1 MTPDELSQW
10 TPIGL
15 TVEAPEPTVDWCDL
29 RGVSFREP
37 FFSQTV
43 TRWTTGDSAR
53 PVIRTALSALLAVD
67 GLGSCLE
74 PSGFIFHFSR
84 CGSTLASRL
93 LASKADTLV
102 ISEADPIN
110 ALLELEP
117 ERVNREV
124 QVQCLRLLIRALGR
138 IRLGSERH
146 YVIKFSSWTVT
157 QLSLLHEAF
166 PRVPCVWIYRDP
178 AAVLASILARPPG
191 WMQLRFRPRQAEF
204 LMGACDPMCLV
215 SPEAFAAHALA
226 SFASAALAHDDR
238 PFPFIDYQQLPK
250 AVWQTVAPTF
260 RIPLDADAIAAMQAE
275 ARWTSWETEPRPF
288 VPVHQRPT
296 PVARLPAVPE
306 RLADLYQEMVVR
318 SQRS

>member
-1 MTPDELSQW
+1 L
-10 TPIGL
+10 L
-15 TVEAPEPTVDWCDL
+15 T
-29 RGVSFREP
+29 
-37 FFSQTV
+37 
-43 TRWTTGDSAR
+43 
-53 PVIRTALSALLAVD
+53 VD
-67 GLGSCLE
+67 GLGACLE

-138 IRLGSERH
+138 VRLGTERH

-157 QLSLLHEAF
+157 QLSLLREAF
-166 PRVPCVWIYRDP
+166 PGVPCVWIYRDP

-204 LMGACDPMCLV
+204 LMGACDPMSLV
-215 SPEAFAAHALA
+215 SPEAFAAHALTR
-226 SFASAALAHDDR
+226 FASVVLAHDDR
-238 PFPFIDYQQLPK
+238 PFPFIDYQQLPE
-250 AVWQTVAPTF
+250 AVWQTVAPAF
-260 RIPLDADAIAAMQAE
+260 RIPLDPDAIAAMQAE
-275 ARWTSWETEPRPF
+275 ARWTSWETEQRPF
-288 VPVHQRPT
+288 VPAHQRPT
-296 PVARLPAVPE
+296 PVGRSPVVPE
-306 RLADLYQEMVVR
+306 RLAGLYQEMAAR
-318 SQRS
+318 SQRP